1 MRYQDVYEIA
11 EAETAD
17 KVNELL
23 KNGFRLLTISY
34 RSDELIAKDGSIKRE
49 VKIVYILGKVRYRRW
64 SRWSRR

>member
-11 EAETAD
+11 EAESAD
-17 KVNELL
+17 KANELL
-23 KNGFRLLTISY
+23 KQGFKLLSISY

-49 VKIVYILGKVRYRRW
+49 VKIVYILGKARYRRW